1 MASTKTGRADEDIS
15 NEAFQQRHERALT
28 DERKK
33 FSTFLKFPYSTRSR
47 ANRRIDS
54 QADSSGANTP
64 DPMSPAPSTPAQ
76 EVMSKIIS
84 LSMLRHIFINQN
96 LFFSQRLQ
104 HPSRQIMQPK
114 QPVITVNFIN
124 LCSVKIFL
132 NQTFYSSSISVAK
145 FGK

>member
-1 MASTKTGRADEDIS
+1 MKPKINNVASTKTGRADEDIS

-96 LFFSQRLQ
+96 LFFQSA
-104 HPSRQIMQPK
+104 PPTPQPADNATEAASDNGK
-114 QPVITVNFIN
+114 LYKFVFGENFPKSN
-124 LCSVKIFL
+124 FL
-132 NQTFYSSSISVAK
+132 F
-145 FGK
+145 